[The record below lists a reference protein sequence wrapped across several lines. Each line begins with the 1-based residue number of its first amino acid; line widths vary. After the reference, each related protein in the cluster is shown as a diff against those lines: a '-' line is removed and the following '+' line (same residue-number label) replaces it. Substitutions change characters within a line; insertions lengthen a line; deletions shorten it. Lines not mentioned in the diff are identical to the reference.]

1 VNVVKPKSK
10 NSKIGYIARCNIKGK
25 REYLGFYN
33 TPEDAFVAYKNAKEN
48 YAKELAVK
56 WKDLVDIRVTEAL
69 SNYTVK

>member
-1 VNVVKPKSK
+1 MCS
-10 NSKIGYIARCNIKGK
+10 IKGK

-69 SNYTVK
+69 LNYTVE